1 MQNFRNPSIPKLK
14 IMNKISIF
22 DPPIQNIN
30 KSSTLNLPQ
39 LFNIIKYDE
48 ETKNIIST
56 LRDFA
61 DKKSRDQFKSSKL
74 KAITFS
80 GEFTHRKSE
89 GLIEHSGVICVDID
103 NLDSIQME
111 AVKKSLSL
119 LKTALVGYF
128 VSPSGNGYK
137 IQLRID
143 NKKFTQAQN
152 YVAAVNFLQAHLEI
166 PKDSFDRSC
175 KDVARACFISS
186 DTDAFLNEFAETKE
200 GFLKIPVVDNIKYG
214 HKLQSENI
222 EEFTNPF
229 IQNPVVYNPLLRDA
243 TLDFDK
249 RDDTK
254 NFSILVSKT
263 TQDKGQ
269 FKVGNRHIY
278 VQVLSSYLN
287 LFGMCKNAALK
298 YCLEYFE
305 TLKDYN
311 QDGELFESE
320 LISIVED
327 IYERYKNQHS
337 QWSEKDSDEEIETP
351 LFPESL
357 RLSLPFLIGEPM
369 RLFKGREADVFLC
382 GILGVLSSWMPKVGG
397 IYDGKLV
404 SANLFFMISAPASS
418 GKGILMWARKLTNKI
433 VEDLTSNFQKEKD
446 QYEMRLKIYEEER
459 KEGVESS
466 KPEKPQKQ
474 KFIVPGN
481 ISSAALI
488 SSLASNRFFG
498 LIFESEAD
506 TLVNTLNNSTWGGF
520 SDIIRKAFHNESI
533 SYSRKKDDEDI
544 EIIKSY
550 LSLVLSGTP
559 EQISKL
565 VSSIENGFF
574 SRILF
579 YTFPNKNLW
588 KNVFEEREE
597 NFEKYFEG
605 HGIKLEICLKHFF
618 YDKAAN
624 NSDIILFDFTSDQ
637 KTKFNAWFE
646 MKQNDLSL
654 IYGEDLIAS
663 VRRLGVCFFRIAM
676 ILSVMRLIENTGYD
690 DYIYKRAQNIVCSD
704 SDYENAELI
713 IDTLIFHTIKIYKQV
728 KKVNRNKYGKGKKAI
743 LLENLP
749 MEFNRAKAMEFAA
762 YIGIKEKTAENYITQ
777 FISQGL
783 LLRIEHNHYKKSFR
797 KLRV

>member
-1 MQNFRNPSIPKLK
+1 
-14 IMNKISIF
+14 MNKISIF
-22 DPPIQNIN
+22 DPPIQNID
-30 KSSTLNLPQ
+30 KSYTLTLPE
-39 LFNIIKYDE
+39 LFNIIKHDE
-48 ETKNIIST
+48 EIKNVINT
-56 LRDFA
+56 LRAYA
-61 DKKSRDQFKSSKL
+61 DKKNRDHYKTSKL

-80 GEFTHRKSE
+80 GEFSRRKAD
-89 GLIEHSGVICVDID
+89 GLILHSGVICVDID
-103 NLDSIQME
+103 NLDSTQME
-111 AVKKSLSL
+111 TVKKALYL
-119 LKTALVGYF
+119 LKTTLVGF
-128 VSPSGNGYK
+128 FISPSGNGYK
-137 IQLRID
+137 IQLRI
-143 NKKFTQAQN
+143 NYNQYTQAEN
-152 YVAAVNFLQAHLEI
+152 YVAAVNFLHKQLDI
-166 PKDSFDRSC
+166 PKEKFDRSC

-186 DTDAFLNEFAETKE
+186 DADAYLNELAYTKE
-200 GFLKIPVVDNIKYG
+200 GFLKILVVDNTKYG
-214 HKLQSENI
+214 HMPQRENV
-222 EEFTNPF
+222 EEVSNPL

-243 TLDFDK
+243 TLDFNK
-249 RDDTK
+249 KDDAK

-263 TQDKGQ
+263 IQDKGQ
-269 FKVGNRHIY
+269 FKVGNRHTY
-278 VQVLSSYLN
+278 VQVLSSNLN
-287 LFGMCKNAALK
+287 QFGMGKDAALK
-298 YCLEYFE
+298 YCTEYLKSLKDFIIEGENFE
-305 TLKDYN
+305 T
-311 QDGELFESE
+311 E

-327 IYERYKNQHS
+327 TYERYKDQHS
-337 QWSEKDSDEEIETP
+337 QWSVKDTDQEMETP

-357 RLSLPFLIGEPM
+357 RTSLPFLIGEPM

-382 GILGVLSSWMPKVGG
+382 GILGVLSSWIPKVGG

-433 VEDLTSNFQKEKD
+433 VEDLASDFQKAKEQYDRDLK
-446 QYEMRLKIYEEER
+446 QYEDEK

-588 KNVFEEREE
+588 KDVFGENEE

-605 HGIKLEICLKHFF
+605 HGIKLERYLKHFF
-618 YDKAAN
+618 YDKAAGN
-624 NSDIILFDFTSDQ
+624 NDVILFDFTSVQ
-637 KTKFNAWFE
+637 KAKFNAWFE
-646 MKQNDLSL
+646 MKQSDLSQ

-663 VRRLGVCFFRIAM
+663 IRRLGVCFFRIAM
-676 ILSVMRLIENTGYD
+676 ILTVMRLIENTGYD
-690 DYIYKRAQNIVCSD
+690 DYVYKRARNIVCND
-704 SDYENAELI
+704 TDYENAELI
-713 IDTLIFHTIKIYKQV
+713 IDGLIFHTIKIYKQV
-728 KKVNRNKYGKGKKAI
+728 KKVNRNKYSKGKKTM

-749 MEFNRAKAMEFAA
+749 MEFNRAKAMKFAA

-783 LLRIEHNHYKKSFR
+783 LQRMEHNHYKKIA
-797 KLRV
+797 